1 MVDMSLRYQSLT
13 GSFLIG
19 YYLAFYL
26 SCSQN
31 SDLKHKGTLCSAF
44 HLLLKSHFYLSVIG
58 YMIGIHPKGTN
69 RRSFFQCFPWKVS
82 NKTKQKL
89 WQKYVFLDFSLEFFF
104 FWNPI
109 SYQLHLLPRVPLLP
123 RHFHWY
129 QQSPNTNILNQNI
142 AKKVIDICIFGSIY
156 ISACIA
162 ALVTDLIQ
170 YNETEFTS
178 STKSSSLDNVHVFH

>member
-104 FWNPI
+104 FEI
-109 SYQLHLLPRVPLLP
+109 R
-123 RHFHWY
+123 FH
-129 QQSPNTNILNQNI
+129 TN
-142 AKKVIDICIFGSIY
+142 CIFFPEFLCCQDIFTG
-156 ISACIA
+156 ISNLQTQIF
-162 ALVTDLIQ
+162 L
-170 YNETEFTS
+170 
-178 STKSSSLDNVHVFH
+178 TKILQKK